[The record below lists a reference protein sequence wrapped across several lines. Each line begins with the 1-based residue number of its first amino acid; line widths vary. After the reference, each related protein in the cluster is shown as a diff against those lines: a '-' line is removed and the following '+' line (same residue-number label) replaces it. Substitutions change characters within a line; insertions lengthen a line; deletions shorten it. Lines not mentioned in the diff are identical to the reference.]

1 MTFQAG
7 IRVTI
12 NAQELSRFA
21 AEQFVYLAFEAQRA
35 KGLFTVAL
43 AGGSTPK
50 TLYELLGDENEPYR
64 SQLCW
69 EKIHFFWGDERHVP
83 TDHPDSNYRMA
94 SEAML
99 SKVPLPARN
108 IHHIKS
114 EVDDAHEVAANYER
128 TLCEFFGLAAG
139 EFPRFDLILLGM
151 GPDGHTASIFPY
163 SDVINEKRRLVAAT
177 WIEKFKSYRITLTP
191 PVLNNAA
198 FIIFLVSGA
207 TKAKALREVLE
218 GDHYPTRFPAQLIRP
233 TTGNLLWL
241 ADCEAARLSPK
252 LYLPSPR
259 LPSATSI

>member
-1 MTFQAG
+1 MTFRPG
-7 IRVTI
+7 IRVSI
-12 NAQELSRFA
+12 NAQELSRCA
-21 AEQFVYLAFEAQRA
+21 AEQFVYLAVEAQRG

-108 IHHIKS
+108 IHRIKS
-114 EVDDAHEVAANYER
+114 EVDDAHEVAANYEQ
-128 TLCEFFGLAAG
+128 TLCEFFGLAVG
-139 EFPRFDLILLGM
+139 EFPRFDLLLLGM
-151 GPDGHTASIFPY
+151 GPDGHIASIFPY
-163 SDVINEKRRLVAAT
+163 SDVINEKRRLVIAT
-177 WIEKFKSYRITLTP
+177 RIEKFKSYRITLTP

-198 FIIFLVSGA
+198 FVTFLVSGT

-218 GDHYPTRFPAQLIRP
+218 GDYYPTRFPAQLIRP
-233 TTGNLLWL
+233 TTGNLSWL
-241 ADCEAARLSPK
+241 VDCEAAQLTESAC
-252 LYLPSPR
+252 LPDCQ
-259 LPSATSI
+259 LD